1 MGKLGIV
8 NPGVSPN
15 EVDKALDT
23 ICGRPTEL
31 SASIEAALLTDLLL
45 DATELQEVREVV
57 KPEMFENPD
66 HSFIY
71 EAVLAIDDRGE
82 EVNYVLVNKEMRC
95 KDDKRWQKMGGLK
108 VLDDYMTQ
116 PMHTKA
122 GRQYAEEIRR
132 WHRNRQMNAMF
143 AGLAREAGVFGTDP
157 DRLLNK
163 ADEKLLALRE
173 TGIKGSGMQQIGDVA
188 DEVIRQERECKE
200 IGIDNM
206 RVRTG
211 LKDFDDITGGFYNG
225 ELIVEGGRPGDGKTA
240 LAMNIAMNIAE
251 QDKKVC
257 FFSLEMSKEQTLR
270 RFFARAEAVDA
281 DNLRVNGAGDGDIA
295 RMEKVAEGFHK
306 LPFYFSYDPSLSA
319 EEICARV
326 RLQRRRGECD
336 FVVIDYL
343 QIVHRERANKGETT
357 TEAIG
362 RVVQAFKHLAVK
374 EKIPVLL
381 LSQLNRLGQDKK
393 EKPELY
399 NLRDSGEIEQIA
411 DCVFFISQPLKNGM
425 EEFPDTKDS
434 TENVG
439 VIDIQKAR
447 NSACGTLRYR
457 HSGDYTRIFDYKR
470 GERVS

>member
-1 MGKLGIV
+1 MDKLGIV

-15 EVDKALDT
+15 AMDKVLDT
-23 ICGRPTEL
+23 ICERPTEL
-31 SASIEAALLTDLLL
+31 SASIEAALLVDVLWDVT
-45 DATELQEVREVV
+45 ALQEVREVV

-66 HSFIY
+66 HGFIY
-71 EAVLAIDDRGE
+71 EAILAINGRGE
-82 EVNYVLVNKEMRC
+82 EVDSVLVDKEMRC
-95 KDDKRWQKMGGLK
+95 KDDERWRKMGGLK
-108 VLDDYMTQ
+108 VLDDYMMQ

-132 WHRNRQMNAMF
+132 SYRNRQMNAMF
-143 AGLAREAGVFGTDP
+143 AGLAREANVFGTDP
-157 DRLLNK
+157 DKLLNK
-163 ADEKLLALRE
+163 ADEKLLAMRE

-200 IGIDNM
+200 KGIDNM
-206 RVRTG
+206 RVLTG
-211 LKDFDDITGGFYNG
+211 LKDFDNVTGGFYNG

-251 QDKKVC
+251 QGKKVC
-257 FFSLEMSKEQTLR
+257 FFSLEMSEAQTLLR
-270 RFFARAEAVDA
+270 YFARAGAVDA
-281 DNLRVNGAGDGDIA
+281 DNLRVHGAGDGDIA
-295 RMEKVAEGFHK
+295 RMEKAAEGFHK
-306 LPFYFSYDPSLSA
+306 LPFYFSHDPSLSA

-362 RVVQAFKHLAVK
+362 RVVQAFKNLAVK

-411 DCVFFISQPLKNGM
+411 DCVFFISQPLKSGTV
-425 EEFPDTKDS
+425 EFPDTKDS